1 MMPRV
6 TAASC
11 PVSDMK
17 SRSMMGVAITLAIAA
32 ALPML
37 ASASEPARVHPSEIE
52 QRVDVLL
59 REMTPEEKIDLL
71 GGVNLFD
78 VRGVPRIGV
87 PVMAT
92 GDGFFGVRRWSRSN
106 VMPGGIALAATW
118 NPDLASQFG
127 TQIGRD
133 ARARGVH
140 FYLAPGVNMYRS
152 PLSGRN
158 FEYLG
163 EDPFLAARI
172 AVPFIKGVQ
181 SQGVAATVKHYFGNN
196 SEFARHV
203 TDSVIDERTAREIY
217 LPVFEAAV
225 KEANVAAVMGSY
237 GLVNG
242 QHMSQSRHYNIDVLK
257 GEWGF
262 SGVLMSD
269 WDATYDTLGAANGG
283 LDLEM
288 PSGKFMNRSALQPLI
303 KAGKVK
309 QSTIDEK
316 VRRILRTAA
325 QLGWLDRPQLDPT
338 IPRYNAAGRE
348 VALQA
353 AREGIVLLKNQSGV
367 LPLDKTKIRSIAV
380 IGPDGYPNVLHG
392 GGSVTVVPFHSTS
405 LFEGLVED
413 LGTQVDVHYLRGITD
428 YSRAA
433 NSTKFYTAASG
444 GKRGV
449 NAEVFDNIELS
460 GSPSVTRVDRAI
472 NQGAPL
478 DFTTFATGETEVDFA
493 AMAMSKRLSSRW
505 TGYYTP
511 DQAGPHDL
519 FVQLGGFAR
528 VFGSR
533 LYIDDKLIADHWDS
547 KHVAIDQH
555 RLDLEAR
562 PYKIVLEHRTQTGGL
577 DGPTPFVRL
586 GIVQAGKWVDP
597 VATQLAAKVDAVV
610 IAAGFDSSSET
621 EDWDRT
627 FALPPGQNE
636 LIQSIAAA
644 NPKTVVAIT
653 AGGAVDMQPWFD
665 RVPGLVQAWY
675 LGQEGGHA
683 LADVLLGNAN
693 PSGHLPATF
702 ESRWQDNP
710 TFNSYYPAAGKRDV
724 SYSEGVFVGYRGY
737 EKQGTKPQFAFGHGL
752 SYTTFKFDELVVKPA
767 TEAGKLCN
775 VSFMV
780 TNSGTRAG
788 AVVSQLYIGD
798 PQASVP
804 RPAKELKGFA
814 KISLQ
819 PGESRNVTIPLD
831 ARSFAFYDVAKKQW
845 RAEAGTFQILV
856 GSSSDDIALRGEWNL
871 PRDVTM

>member
-1 MMPRV
+1 M
-6 TAASC
+6 AS
-11 PVSDMK
+11 K
-17 SRSMMGVAITLAIAA
+17 ITTGMAVMASA
-32 ALPML
+32 VVPMTTG
-37 ASASEPARVHPSEIE
+37 ASEPARMNAREIE

-59 REMTPEEKIDLL
+59 KQMTPEEKIDLL
-71 GGVNLFD
+71 GGFNLFD
-78 VRGVPRIGV
+78 IRGVPRIGV
-87 PVMAT
+87 PPMAT
-92 GDGFFGVRRWSRSN
+92 GDGFFGVRRWARSN

-118 NPDLASQFG
+118 NPELANQFG

-152 PLSGRN
+152 PLNGRN

-181 SQGVAATVKHYFGNN
+181 SQGVAATIKHYFGNN

-225 KEANVAAVMGSY
+225 KEANVAAIMGSY

-242 QHMSQSRHYNIDVLK
+242 EHMSQSRYYNIDVLK
-257 GEWGF
+257 REWGF
-262 SGVLMSD
+262 NGVLMSD

-288 PSGKFMNRSALQPLI
+288 PSGKFLSRSALQPLI
-303 KAGKVK
+303 KNGKVK
-309 QSTIDEK
+309 QTTIDDK

-325 QLGWLDRPQLDPT
+325 QMGWLDRPQLDPT

-353 AREGIVLLKNQSGV
+353 AREGIVLLKNDNGV
-367 LPLDKTKIRSIAV
+367 LPFDRTKIRSIAV
-380 IGPDGYPNVLHG
+380 IGPNGYPNVLHG
-392 GGSVTVVPFHSTS
+392 GGSVTVVPFQSTS
-405 LFEGLVED
+405 LFQGLADD
-413 LGTQVDVHYLRGITD
+413 LGMKVDVHYLRGITD

-433 NSTKFYTAASG
+433 NATKFYTAATG

-449 NAEVFDNIELS
+449 NVEVFDNIELS
-460 GSPSVTRVDRAI
+460 GTPATRVDRAI

-478 DFTTFATGETEVDFA
+478 DFTPFATGEVEPDFA
-493 AMAMSKRLSSRW
+493 AMAMSKRVSSRW
-505 TGYYTP
+505 TGYFTP

-528 VFGSR
+528 VYGSR
-533 LYIDDKLIADHWDS
+533 LYIDDKLVADHWNS

-555 RLDLEAR
+555 RLDLEPR

-586 GIVQAGKWVDP
+586 GIVQTGKWVDP
-597 VATQLAAKVDAVV
+597 TATQLAAKVDAVV
-610 IAAGFDSSSET
+610 IAAGFDASSET

-636 LIQSIAAA
+636 LIQSIAGA
-644 NPKTVVAIT
+644 NRKTVVAIT

-665 RVPGLVQAWY
+665 QVPGLVQAWY

-683 LADVLLGNAN
+683 LADVLLGNVN

-702 ESRWQDNP
+702 EKRWQDNP
-710 TFNSYYPAAGKRDV
+710 TYHSYYPATGKRDV
-724 SYSEGVFVGYRGY
+724 NYSEGVFVGYRGY
-737 EKQGTKPQFAFGHGL
+737 EKEGTKPRFAFGHGL
-752 SYTTFKFDELVVKPA
+752 SYTTFKFDGLTVKPA
-767 TEAGKLCN
+767 TEPGKLCD
-775 VSFMV
+775 VSFVV
-780 TNSGTRAG
+780 TNNGARAG
-788 AVVSQLYIGD
+788 AVVSQLYVGD
-798 PQASVP
+798 AKASVP

-814 KISLQ
+814 KASLQ
-819 PGESRNVTIPLD
+819 PGESRTVTISLD
-831 ARSFAFYDVAKKQW
+831 ARSFAFYDLAKKQW
-845 RAEAGTFQILV
+845 RAEAGMFQIMV
-856 GSSSDDIALRGEWNL
+856 GSSSDDITLRAEWNL
-871 PRDVTM
+871 PRDITM

>member
-1 MMPRV
+1 
-6 TAASC
+6 
-11 PVSDMK
+11 MK
-17 SRSMMGVAITLAIAA
+17 SKPMTVGITVAIAA
-32 ALPML
+32 AVPML
-37 ASASEPARVHPSEIE
+37 AIASEPARMHPREIE

-59 REMTPEEKIDLL
+59 RQMTPEEKIDLL

-87 PVMAT
+87 PTMAT

-118 NPDLASQFG
+118 NPELANQFG

-172 AVPFIKGVQ
+172 AVPFINGVQ
-181 SQGVAATVKHYFGNN
+181 SQGVAATIKHYFGNN

-225 KEANVAAVMGSY
+225 KEANVAAIMGSY

-242 QHMSQSRHYNIDVLK
+242 EHMSQSRHYNVDVLRS
-257 GEWGF
+257 EWGF
-262 SGVLMSD
+262 NGVLMSD

-316 VRRILRTAA
+316 VRRILRKAA

-353 AREGIVLLKNQSGV
+353 TREGIVLLKNQSAV
-367 LPLDKTKIRSIAV
+367 LPFDKTKIRSIAV
-380 IGPDGYPNVLHG
+380 IGPNGYPNVIHG

-433 NSTKFYTAASG
+433 NATKFYTAASG

-449 NAEVFDNIELS
+449 NVEVFDNIELS

-493 AMAMSKRLSSRW
+493 AMAISKRLSSRW
-505 TGYYTP
+505 TGYFTP

-528 VFGSR
+528 VYGSR

-547 KHVAIDQH
+547 KHVAIDQQQ
-555 RLDLEAR
+555 LDLEAR

-586 GIVQAGKWVDP
+586 GIVQAGKWIDP

-653 AGGAVDMQPWFD
+653 AGGAVDMQPWLD

-702 ESRWQDNP
+702 ERRWQDNP
-710 TFNSYYPAAGKRDV
+710 TFNSYYPAAGKHDV
-724 SYSEGVFVGYRGY
+724 SYAEGVFVGYRGY
-737 EKQGTKPQFAFGHGL
+737 EKLGTKPQFAFGHGL
-752 SYTTFKFDELVVKPA
+752 SYTTFKFDDLTVTPA

-775 VSFMV
+775 VSFVV
-780 TNSGTRAG
+780 TNNGSRAG
-788 AVVSQLYIGD
+788 AAVSQLYIGD

-831 ARSFAFYDVAKKQW
+831 ARSFAFYDVVKKQW
-845 RAEAGTFQILV
+845 RAEAGTFQIMV

>member
-1 MMPRV
+1 MS
-6 TAASC
+6 AA
-11 PVSDMK
+11 
-17 SRSMMGVAITLAIAA
+17 G
-32 ALPML
+32 LPTL
-37 ASASEPARVHPSEIE
+37 ASASEPPKAREIE
-52 QRVDVLL
+52 QRVEVLL
-59 REMTPEEKIDLL
+59 KQMTPEEKIDLL

-87 PVMAT
+87 PPMAT
-92 GDGFFGVRRWSRSN
+92 ADGFFGVRRWSRSN

-118 NPDLASQFG
+118 NTALANQFG

-140 FYLAPGVNMYRS
+140 FYLAPGVNIYRS
-152 PLSGRN
+152 PLNGRN

-172 AVPFIKGVQ
+172 AVPFIEGVQ

-196 SEFARHV
+196 SEFARHS

-242 QHMSQSRHYNIDVLK
+242 EHMSQSRYYNVEVLK
-257 GEWGF
+257 AEWGF
-262 SGVLMSD
+262 DGVLMSD

-288 PSGKFMNRSALQPLI
+288 PSGKFLNRSALTPLV
-303 KAGKVK
+303 KEGKVK
-309 QSTIDEK
+309 QATLDDK

-325 QLGWLDRPQLDPT
+325 RLGWLDRPQLDPT

-348 VALQA
+348 VALQT
-353 AREGIVLLKNQSGV
+353 AREGIVLLKNQNNV
-367 LPLDKTKIRSIAV
+367 LPLDKTKIRTIAV
-380 IGPDGYPNVLHG
+380 IGPNGYPNVLHG

-405 LFEGLVED
+405 LFEGLSQD
-413 LGTQVDVHYLRGITD
+413 LGTKVDVHYLRGILD
-428 YSRAA
+428 YTRAA
-433 NSTKFYTAASG
+433 NATKLQTAATG

-449 NAEVFDNIELS
+449 NVEVFDNIELT
-460 GSPSVTRVDRAI
+460 GSPTATRVDRAI

-478 DFTTFATGETEVDFA
+478 DFTTFATGETDPDFA
-493 AMAMSKRLSSRW
+493 AMASSKRLSTRW
-505 TGYYTP
+505 TAYFTP
-511 DQAGPHDL
+511 EQAGEHDL

-528 VFGSR
+528 VYGSR
-533 LYIDDKLIADHWDS
+533 LYIDDKLIADHWNS

-555 RLDLEAR
+555 RLNFEAR

-597 VATQLAAKVDAVV
+597 VVTAVAAKVDAVV
-610 IAAGFDSSSET
+610 IAAGFDGSSET
-621 EDWDRT
+621 EDWDRG

-636 LIQSIAAA
+636 LIQAVATA

-653 AGGAVDMQPWFD
+653 AGGAVDMPWLE

-675 LGQEGGHA
+675 LGQEGGTA
-683 LADVLLGNAN
+683 LADVLLGNVN

-702 ESRWQDNP
+702 ERRVQDNP
-710 TFNSYYPAAGKRDV
+710 TFNSYYPAAGQRDV
-724 SYSEGVFVGYRGY
+724 SYAEGLFVGYRGY
-737 EKQGTKPQFAFGHGL
+737 EKQGTQPQFAFGHGL
-752 SYTTFKFDELVVKPA
+752 SYTTFKFGDLAVKPA

-775 VSFMV
+775 VSFVV
-780 TNSGTRAG
+780 TNTGQRAG
-788 AVVSQLYIGD
+788 AVVSQLYVGD

-814 KISLQ
+814 KVSLQ
-819 PGESRNVTIPLD
+819 PGESRTVTIALD
-831 ARSFAFYDVAKKQW
+831 ARAFAFYDLAKEQW
-845 RAEAGTFQILV
+845 RAEAGAFQILV
-856 GSSSDDIALRGEWNL
+856 GDSSDNIALRGEWTL
-871 PRDVTM
+871 ARDVTAARLGK

>member
-1 MMPRV
+1 MRTFTTPSAK
-6 TAASC
+6 TAA
-11 PVSDMK
+11 
-17 SRSMMGVAITLAIAA
+17 ITIMLASVVAA
-32 ALPML
+32 ALPAQSL
-37 ASASEPARVHPSEIE
+37 ASEPAVARDIE
-52 QRVDVLL
+52 QRVQALL
-59 REMTPEEKIDLL
+59 EQMTPEEKIDLL
-71 GGVNLFD
+71 GGFNLFD

-87 PVMAT
+87 PPMAT
-92 GDGFFGVRRWSRSN
+92 GDGFFGVRRWSRAN

-118 NPDLASQFG
+118 NPQLANQFG

-152 PLSGRN
+152 PLNGRN

-172 AVPFIKGVQ
+172 AVPFIQGVQ
-181 SQGVAATVKHYFGNN
+181 SQGVAATIKHYFGNN
-196 SEFARHV
+196 SEFARHA

-242 QHMSQSRHYNIDVLK
+242 EHMSQNRHYNIDVLK
-257 GEWGF
+257 REWGF
-262 SGVLMSD
+262 NGVLMSD

-288 PSGKFMNRSALQPLI
+288 PSGKFMNRSALLPLI
-303 KAGKVK
+303 REGKVE
-309 QSTIDEK
+309 QATVDDK

-348 VALQA
+348 VALRA
-353 AREGIVLLKNQSGV
+353 AREGIVLLKNQSDV
-367 LPLDKTKIRSIAV
+367 LPFDKSRIRSIAV
-380 IGPDGYPNVLHG
+380 IGPNGYPTVLHG
-392 GGSVTVVPFHSTS
+392 GGSVTVVPFDSTS
-405 LFEGLVED
+405 LFEGLAEE
-413 LGTQVDVHYLRGITD
+413 LGTQVDVHYLRGIVD

-433 NSTKFYTAASG
+433 NATRFKTAAAD
-444 GKRGV
+444 GKPGV
-449 NAEVFDNIELS
+449 NVEIFDNIELS
-460 GSPSVTRVDRAI
+460 GAPSVTRIDRAI

-478 DFTTFATGETEVDFA
+478 DFTSFATGETEIDFM
-493 AMAMSKRLSSRW
+493 AMAMSKRISARW
-505 TGYYTP
+505 TGYFTP
-511 DQAGPHDL
+511 ERAGPHDL

-528 VFGSR
+528 VYGSR
-533 LYIDDKLIADHWDS
+533 LYIDDKLVADHWDS

-562 PYKIVLEHRTQTGGL
+562 PYKIVLENRTQTGGL

-597 VATQLAAKVDAVV
+597 AVTQLAAKVDAVV

-621 EDWDRT
+621 EDWDRS

-636 LIQSIAAA
+636 LIQAVAGA
-644 NPKTVVAIT
+644 HARTVVAMT
-653 AGGAVDMQPWFD
+653 AGGAVDMQPWLE

-683 LADVLLGNAN
+683 LADVLLGNVN

-702 ESRWQDNP
+702 ERRWQDNP
-710 TFNSYYPAAGKRDV
+710 TFNSYYPTAGKRDV
-724 SYSEGVFVGYRGY
+724 RYSEGVFVGYRGY
-737 EKQGTKPQFAFGHGL
+737 DKQGTQPQFAFGHGL
-752 SYTTFKFDELVVKPA
+752 SYTTFKFDGMTVKPGTA
-767 TEAGKLCN
+767 DGKLCD
-775 VSFMV
+775 VSFVV
-780 TNSGTRAG
+780 TNTGKRAG
-788 AVVSQLYIGD
+788 AVVSQLYVGD
-798 PQASVP
+798 PKASVP

-814 KISLQ
+814 KVSLQ
-819 PGESRNVTIPLD
+819 PGESRSVTIPLD
-831 ARSFAFYDVAKKQW
+831 ARSFAFYDVARKQW
-845 RAEAGTFQILV
+845 RAEAGTFQIMI
-856 GSSSDDIALRGEWNL
+856 GGASDSIALRGEWRL
-871 PRDVTM
+871 PRDVTVR